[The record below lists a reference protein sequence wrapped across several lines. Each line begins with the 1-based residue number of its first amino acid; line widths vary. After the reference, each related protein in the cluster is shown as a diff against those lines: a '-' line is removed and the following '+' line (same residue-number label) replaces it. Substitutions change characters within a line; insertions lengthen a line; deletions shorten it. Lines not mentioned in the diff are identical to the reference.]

1 MSEEKRVVALGFFD
15 GVHLGHAA
23 LLKRTRELA
32 AQLDV
37 RPALLTF
44 DSHPDQIVSGMAVS
58 LINSPADR
66 RYIADNFFNIS
77 DIITIPFDEKT
88 MHMPWADFVRL
99 VIEKFGAVH
108 FVVGDDFRFGYR
120 GEGTAEKLKALG
132 AELGFGCDI
141 LPRVRLGDVI
151 VSSTYIRSLVA
162 DGNMSEARR
171 FLGHPHLVT
180 GEVRHGFRLGR
191 KLGAPTINM
200 RIEDG
205 VIVPR
210 HGVYAAKLR
219 LLGESEYYTAVTN
232 IGVRPTVSGEN
243 AVSVESFLLDFDRDV
258 YGMEAVCEF
267 YRFMRPEMKFPS
279 VEALSERIHKDAED
293 VRAYFE
299 KNGTV

>member
-1 MSEEKRVVALGFFD
+1 MSGEKRVVALGFFD

-23 LLKRTRELA
+23 LLKLAKKTAAELGA
-32 AQLDV
+32 

-44 DSHPDQIVSGMAVS
+44 DSHPDQIVSGKPVS
-58 LINSPADR
+58 LINSPSDR
-66 RYIADNFFNIS
+66 RYIADNFFGID
-77 DIITIPFDEKT
+77 DIISIPFDEKT
-88 MHMPWADFVRL
+88 MRMQWMDFVQF
-99 VIEKFGAVH
+99 VVKTFKAVH
-108 FVVGDDFRFGYR
+108 FIVGDDFRFGYR
-120 GEGTAEKLKALG
+120 GEGTAEKLRALG
-132 AELGFGCDI
+132 AEAGFGCDI
-141 LPRVRLGDVI
+141 VPPVRIGDVT
-151 VSSTYIRSLVA
+151 VSSTYIRSLVENG
-162 DGNMSEARR
+162 DMEEAGR
-171 FLGHPHLVT
+171 FLGHQHLVT
-180 GEVRHGFRLGR
+180 GKVRHGFRLGR

-243 AVSVESFLLDFDRDV
+243 AVSVESFLLDFDREV

-267 YRFMRPEMKFPS
+267 YRFMRPEMKFPDI
-279 VEALSERIHKDAED
+279 EALSARIHSDAED

-299 KNGTV
+299 K